1 MDVPCQQPFYA
12 YAAPPAPAASSQG
25 FYVIGLLLF
34 IAFCLWFFAPS
45 FRSRSRGADTVEIVD
60 VYGAAAQQ
68 GNPGAQ
74 THPQAAAHGAHEGG
88 GGVPQRPFNQP
99 HGSLPAAA
107 TAAPGKTGCTNPQA
121 AQPMQPTWG
130 ATRAES
136 NSWGAAVPTGNAQS
150 PRVPA
155 SLFSSSATGSPIDD
169 TTYAAS
175 PETAQYYE
183 TFKPVSLESTM
194 PMGWRSPGASA
205 KCGDAEDELYGEF
218 SRYAISPNQM
228 KRAENMKSVLR
239 LSELSREGL
248 SRTLGQRSL
257 LRDFVTPLG
266 PQPIGDNAMLFNDS
280 SVRQNYIA
288 SALGRFPEVSQS
300 C

>member
-1 MDVPCQQPFYA
+1 MDVSCRRPFYA

-25 FYVIGLLLF
+25 LYLIGLLLF
-34 IAFCLWFFAPS
+34 IAFCVWFFTPS
-45 FRSRSRGADTVEIVD
+45 FRSPTWLSDTVEVVD
-60 VYGAAAQQ
+60 VYGTTHEGQARTQTPQQGAAQ
-68 GNPGAQ
+68 
-74 THPQAAAHGAHEGG
+74 

-99 HGSLPAAA
+99 HGSLPVAAQ
-107 TAAPGKTGCTNPQA
+107 AAPGKAGCSNPQA

-136 NSWGAAVPTGNAQS
+136 HSGGVAVPTGNAQS

-155 SLFSSSATGSPIDD
+155 SLFSSTATGSPIDD
-169 TTYAAS
+169 ATYSAS

-183 TFKPVSLESTM
+183 TFQPVSLESTM
-194 PMGWRSPGASA
+194 PIGWRSPGASA
-205 KCGDAEDELYGEF
+205 KCGGGEDELYGEF
-218 SRYAISPNQM
+218 SRYAITPNQM

-239 LSELSREGL
+239 LGELSREGL

-266 PQPIGDNAMLFNDS
+266 PQPIGENAMLFNDS

-288 SALGRFPEVSQS
+288 SATGRFPELSQS

>member
-1 MDVPCQQPFYA
+1 MDIPCQQGIYA
-12 YAAPPAPAASSQG
+12 YAQPPASRQG
-25 FYVIGLLLF
+25 MYLIGLLLF
-34 IAFCLWFFAPS
+34 IAFCIWFFSPPARP
-45 FRSRSRGADTVEIVD
+45 SRGVDIVDVD
-60 VYGAAAQQ
+60 VYGSAQGAKGDQ
-68 GNPGAQ
+68 GADTKTGHSAQ
-74 THPQAAAHGAHEGG
+74 PAQPAQG
-88 GGVPQRPFNQP
+88 PSQRPFNEP

-107 TAAPGKTGCTNPQA
+107 STTGGRGCSNPQA
-121 AQPMQPTWG
+121 KQPMQPTWG
-130 ATRAES
+130 ATRDES
-136 NSWGAAVPTGNAQS
+136 DAWGAAVPTGNPQA

-155 SLFSSSATGSPIDD
+155 TLFSSTAAGSPIDD
-169 TTYAAS
+169 ATYAAS

-183 TFKPVSLESTM
+183 HFQPVSLESTM

-205 KCGDAEDELYGEF
+205 KCSGADDELYGEF

-266 PQPIGDNAMLFNDS
+266 PSPIGDNAMLWNDS

-288 SALGRFPEVSQS
+288 SATGRFPSVSES